1 MSEYIP
7 INLRSFNPFVLDKL
21 ISDGNYEAQ
30 KAYCKNKIDTMGARL
45 TTSVNENN
53 KGLARRML
61 AMLSSEM
68 QVSYAYGF
76 ITKSELLQFQENFT
90 QASYDASVANFF
102 FETIYEENGKI
113 SDYIVVPPGSS
124 IAEPPVA

>member
-1 MSEYIP
+1 MSEYTP
-7 INLRSFNPFVLDKL
+7 INLRSFNPFILDKL

-45 TTSVNENN
+45 TTSANEDNR
-53 KGLARRML
+53 GLANRML

-68 QVSYAYGF
+68 QISYAYGF

-90 QASYDASVANFF
+90 QASYDAAVANFF

-113 SDYIVVPPGSS
+113 SDYIVTPPGSS

>member
-1 MSEYIP
+1 MSEYTP
-7 INLRSFNPFVLDKL
+7 IDLRSFNPFILDKL

-45 TTSVNENN
+45 TTSVNEDN

-68 QVSYAYGF
+68 QISYAYGF
-76 ITKSELLQFQENFT
+76 ITKTEMLQFQENFT
-90 QASYDASVANFF
+90 QASYDAAVANFF
-102 FETIYEENGKI
+102 FQTIYEENGKI
-113 SDYIVVPPGSS
+113 SDYIVGPPGGAV
-124 IAEPPVA
+124 AEPPLA

>member
-1 MSEYIP
+1 MSEYTP
-7 INLRSFNPFVLDKL
+7 IDLRSFNPFILDKL

-45 TTSVNENN
+45 TTSVNEDN

-68 QVSYAYGF
+68 QISYAYGF
-76 ITKSELLQFQENFT
+76 ITKTEMLQFQENFT
-90 QASYDASVANFF
+90 QASYDAAVANFF
-102 FETIYEENGKI
+102 FQTIYEENGKI
-113 SDYIVVPPGSS
+113 SDYIVGPPGGAV
-124 IAEPPVA
+124 AEPPVA

>member
-1 MSEYIP
+1 MSEYMP
-7 INLRSFNPFVLDKL
+7 IDLRSFNPFILDKL

-45 TTSVNENN
+45 TTSVNEDN

-68 QVSYAYGF
+68 QISYAYGF
-76 ITKSELLQFQENFT
+76 ITKSEILQFQENFT
-90 QASYDASVANFF
+90 QASYDANVANFF

-113 SDYIVVPPGSS
+113 SDYIVAPPGSS